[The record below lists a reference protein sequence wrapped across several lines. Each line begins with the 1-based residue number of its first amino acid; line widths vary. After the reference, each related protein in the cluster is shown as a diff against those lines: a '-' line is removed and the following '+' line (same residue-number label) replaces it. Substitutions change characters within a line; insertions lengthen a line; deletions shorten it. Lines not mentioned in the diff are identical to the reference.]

1 MHDQAQ
7 KLREQFQRKKQA
19 YEEKIETRKTRLVAV
34 TSGKGG
40 VGKSNVTLNLAL
52 GLMEQG
58 KKVLVFDV
66 DLGLANLDVLM
77 GVTPK
82 KHLFHLLEADH
93 TVWDIIEKGP
103 KGLEFIAGGSGFSE
117 MSRLQ
122 DWELSKV
129 FDELGKLQG
138 YADIILFD
146 TGAGLSKESLQFLMA
161 SDEILLVT
169 TPEPP
174 AITDAYA
181 MMKMVHLQKPD
192 ANIKLIINRT
202 STTREGQQTADKLIT
217 VAQRFLEFP
226 IGVLGIL
233 PDDPYVS
240 KAVKQQHPLLLV
252 YPQSQMAKGIRQL
265 AAKYTAQL
273 NPSSTDREEQ
283 GGLKGFLAKLR
294 KWM

>member
-7 KLREQFQRKKQA
+7 KLREQFQRKQQMHA
-19 YEEKIETRKTRLVAV
+19 DTETRKTRLVAV

-82 KHLFHLLEADH
+82 KHLFHLLEADQ

-103 KGLEFIAGGSGFSE
+103 KGLEFIAGGSGFNQISQ
-117 MSRLQ
+117 LQ

-192 ANIKLIINRT
+192 AKIKLIINRA
-202 STTREGQQTADKLIT
+202 STMREGQQTADKLIT

-226 IGVLGIL
+226 IGTLGFL

-240 KAVKQQHPLLLV
+240 KAVKQQQPLLLV

-265 AAKYTAQL
+265 AEKYSAEFS
-273 NPSSTDREEQ
+273 PSSTEREEQ

-294 KWM
+294 NWM